1 MTGPEVVKVWIH
13 PNQSLNQRAET
24 KERLET
30 SLEPSI
36 GPDTLI
42 ARLRRNKFAQDES
55 HLPFL
60 LH

>member
-30 SLEPSI
+30 ILYKGTP
-36 GPDTLI
+36 PKKNVFFR
-42 ARLRRNKFAQDES
+42 A
-55 HLPFL
+55 LPE
-60 LH
+60 